1 MKIILK
7 KLVSTAGFLNLPEN
21 LHAIMKSYFIVGFLL
36 CFVLSCTEE
45 CGIIAEPTLA
55 IIFPF
60 TANKPVFTKI
70 RAINGI
76 KEIPKEGVKSSTIHS
91 YGDIYLPLNLNA
103 DHTTYIFEQLNRVD
117 TLTIFYQKNI
127 YDRNKKCGY
136 IVDLEAPKL
145 GNKIVSSFKRTQAEY
160 YGYYSKQKSFTYRE
174 GGGGIVVQI
183 NEL

>member
-1 MKIILK
+1 MLK

-21 LHAIMKSYFIVGFLL
+21 LHAIMKAYFIVGFLL

>member
-1 MKIILK
+1 MKRGFISGL
-7 KLVSTAGFLNLPEN
+7 LLGFL
-21 LHAIMKSYFIVGFLL
+21 F
-36 CFVLSCTEE
+36 SCTEE

-70 RAINGI
+70 RAIDGV

-117 TLTIFYQKNI
+117 TFTVFYKKI
-127 YDRNKKCGY
+127 VYDINKKCGY
-136 IVDLEAPKL
+136 ILDLEAPKL
-145 GNKIVSSFKRTQAEY
+145 GNKIITTFKRTEVQY

-183 NEL
+183 YEL